1 MIHNKRV
8 LIWHFTL
15 VLIKINYG
23 RIGDQTG
30 LFYTMQQ
37 TQYFIPVEI
46 DLSIIPAR
54 LGIFSLVP
62 SDNRNTRST
71 CPMSVFTGSPDNRTN
86 VNVEACTQVL
96 L

>member
-15 VLIKINYG
+15 ALIKINYG

-30 LFYTMQQ
+30 LFNT
-37 TQYFIPVEI
+37 TNTVFIQVEI
-46 DLSIIPAR
+46 DLSSVQAR

>member
-23 RIGDQTG
+23 RIGDETG
-30 LFYTMQQ
+30 LFYT
-37 TQYFIPVEI
+37 TQYFIKVEI
-46 DLSIIPAR
+46 DLSSVPAR

-71 CPMSVFTGSPDNRTN
+71 CPTSVFTGTGQPDK
-86 VNVEACTQVL
+86 C
-96 L
+96 

>member
-30 LFYTMQQ
+30 LFYT
-37 TQYFIPVEI
+37 TNTIFIQVEI
-46 DLSIIPAR
+46 DLSSVPAH
-54 LGIFSLVP
+54 LGIFSPVP

-71 CPMSVFTGSPDNRTN
+71 CPTSVFTGTGQSDKR
-86 VNVEACTQVL
+86 
-96 L
+96 

>member
-1 MIHNKRV
+1 MKHNKRV

-15 VLIKINYG
+15 VLIKINNG

-30 LFYTMQQ
+30 LFYTIN
-37 TQYFIPVEI
+37 TVFIQVEI
-46 DLSIIPAR
+46 DLSSVPAR

-71 CPMSVFTGSPDNRTN
+71 CPTSVFTGTGQSDK
-86 VNVEACTQVL
+86 C
-96 L
+96 